1 LSGQKVAG
9 CCVHVATVIYYLSY
23 ARNHNYKIPAEYL
36 NNIFVNTSKKEP
48 ANNPQYVRNKRQNN
62 VISSSESESEDE
74 TYSLNSDLTL
84 SDSQTE
90 ASTINDDSDEVLSET
105 DEENQLFEEQNSINI
120 QEIKDHVPQ
129 WGGKI
134 NYQNRK
140 VQVFNTCTIDYF
152 LFALWLQYKLLPNFL
167 SMLPDIEETVVIKNI
182 IQLINSK
189 NWNKAKEIW
198 INDMMQ
204 YKEKPIRNSISM
216 FGSENEHFF
225 KYLSEFQTHK
235 LVQLCKNDCIYND
248 ISIIQT
254 DSDNLYFHKLNNQ
267 VKLYN
272 GFLGY
277 CHHCG
282 QSISCKIIFKHR
294 TNFIFI
300 QSAFGKI
307 TFKELPA
314 TISISNLRYELFCS
328 TVHEKGHF
336 YGVFKIKKNIYVMDD
351 LDQSFNILPEKYNS
365 SRRKTQYI
373 DKLFTSH
380 SLYYLK

>member
-1 LSGQKVAG
+1 MDFSVQRKFYISERASTSYEYADFFKSVREDQTLIIYERLFYKNSQARKEYLIYCNTLKFAICVDPLILKGDQRDQMQNVAG

-225 KYLSEFQTHK
+225 KYLSEFQTHFK
-235 LVQLCKNDCIYND
+235 I
-248 ISIIQT
+248 
-254 DSDNLYFHKLNNQ
+254 KLNFITGFLVIVITVVNQ
-267 VKLYN
+267 FRVKLYLN
-272 GFLGY
+272 TELFY
-277 CHHCG
+277 FH
-282 QSISCKIIFKHR
+282 SISIW
-294 TNFIFI
+294 
-300 QSAFGKI
+300 
-307 TFKELPA
+307 
-314 TISISNLRYELFCS
+314 
-328 TVHEKGHF
+328 
-336 YGVFKIKKNIYVMDD
+336 KN
-351 LDQSFNILPEKYNS
+351 NI
-365 SRRKTQYI
+365 
-373 DKLFTSH
+373 
-380 SLYYLK
+380 